1 MSAAATAP
9 TRSVGRG
16 GKSDILHHPIT
27 RNVLPFLNGGAAGMI
42 ATSFIQPVDMVKVC
56 SIAFPPSFP
65 LGFVGTRFGYLKSS
79 WYCLGVSPTLL
90 LAPCPN
96 IRRSSP

>member
-1 MSAAATAP
+1 MSAAAVAP

-16 GKSDILHHPIT
+16 GKSDFLHHPIT

-56 SIAFPPSFP
+56 AIAFSLSFP
-65 LGFVGTRFGYLKSS
+65 LGLSSLWWERESGRFGLDIPGPVRVEPYFSR
-79 WYCLGVSPTLL
+79 CLP
-90 LAPCPN
+90 
-96 IRRSSP
+96 